1 MPLEKSKFKF
11 QSHYIGLWNRP
22 DYPDERLSGTLFI
35 EDKRMWIELYFKPSS
50 PEFSEKLELLNGC
63 TSGMDEKGAEYAAN
77 ISAEG
82 LRYERLSH
90 LENGLWHYRY
100 SVSRIYIYENQLQ
113 KDKISSINIRASILD
128 CWCEKYLSSRYEC
141 ISNDK
146 IPYGHHIIHHT
157 LPYTKMLFRGEKISV
172 TLRFPCTYSVGGINQ
187 GVTQRTI
194 LSISF
199 SKSYSF
205 DEAMYFVNEI
215 LYLFYILTNRIFPID
230 YLYSESGLNVFIYK
244 ANESLLYRYIGW
256 HPGVSPHISL
266 SDFSDDSIKMI
277 FQKWD
282 EFYTTQ
288 SDALN
293 SYFENH
299 TNIYTSPSSK
309 IRNYISTIDTLSKE
323 MRGPKG
329 ALDLS
334 TNKAKYLL
342 KIIEKYK
349 ISNCEANE
357 LKSRFLNSSG
367 TELKTRFANLLEK
380 VKEYFSEDLSDDFVT
395 KVVNTRHNIIHP
407 KANMAPCFSPG
418 EYDKVA
424 LQLNRIILLYILDVL
439 EVEKSIVDKALKT
452 SGLALTLS

>member
-35 EDKRMWIELYFKPSS
+35 EDQKMWVELYFKPISTDF
-50 PEFSEKLELLNGC
+50 PKELELLNGC

-113 KDKISSINIRASILD
+113 KDRISSINIRASILD
-128 CWCEKYLSSRYEC
+128 SWCEQYLSSRYES
-141 ISNDK
+141 IPYDK
-146 IPYGHHIIHHT
+146 IPYGHHIIHHM
-157 LPYTKMLFRGEKISV
+157 LPHTQMLFQGERCSV
-172 TLRFPCTYSVGGINQ
+172 ALHFPCTYSVGGINQ

-199 SKSYSF
+199 RKIYSF

-215 LYLFYILTNRIFPID
+215 LYLFYILTDRIFPID
-230 YLYSESGLNVFIYK
+230 YLYSESGFNVFIYK
-244 ANESLLYRYIGW
+244 ANESLLYRYIGG

-266 SDFSDDSIKMI
+266 SDFSEDSIKII

-282 EFYTTQ
+282 ELYTNQ

-293 SYFENH
+293 SFFENH

-329 ALDLS
+329 ILDLS

-342 KIIEKYK
+342 HIIEKYQ
-349 ISNCEANE
+349 ISNREANE

-367 TELKTRFANLLEK
+367 TELKTRFANLLGK
-380 VKEYFSEDLSDDFVT
+380 VKEYFKDDLDDDFVT

-407 KANMAPCFSPG
+407 KANMAPCFSSE
-418 EYDKVA
+418 EYEKVA
-424 LQLNRIILLYILDVL
+424 LQLNRIILVYILDVL
-439 EVEKSIVDKALKT
+439 EVGKSIVEKALKT
-452 SGLALTLS
+452 SGLSLTLS

>member
-1 MPLEKSKFKF
+1 MPLDKSKFKF

-22 DYPDERLSGTLFI
+22 DHPDERLSGTLFI
-35 EDKRMWIELYFKPSS
+35 EDQRMWVELYFKPSS
-50 PEFSEKLELLNGC
+50 PEFPEELELLNGC
-63 TSGMDEKGAEYAAN
+63 TSGMDDKGTEYAAN

-113 KDKISSINIRASILD
+113 KDRISSINIRASILD
-128 CWCEKYLSSRYEC
+128 SWCEQYLSSRYES
-141 ISNDK
+141 IPYDK

-157 LPYTKMLFRGEKISV
+157 LPYTKMLYRGEIFSV
-172 TLRFPCTYSVGGINQ
+172 TLHFPCTYSVGGINQ

-194 LSISF
+194 LSITF
-199 SKSYSF
+199 RKIYSF
-205 DEAMYFVNEI
+205 EEAMYFVNEI
-215 LYLFYILTNRIFPID
+215 LYLFYILTDRIFPID
-230 YLYSESGLNVFIYK
+230 YLYSESGVNVFVYK

-256 HPGVSPHISL
+256 HTGVSSHVSL
-266 SDFSDDSIKMI
+266 SDFSEDSIKRI

-282 EFYTTQ
+282 ELYTNQ

-309 IRNYISTIDTLSKE
+309 IRNFISTIDTLSKE
-323 MRGPKG
+323 MKG
-329 ALDLS
+329 SKGILDLS

-342 KIIEKYK
+342 KIIDKYK
-349 ISNCEANE
+349 ISNYDANE

-380 VKEYFSEDLSDDFVT
+380 VKEYFSEDLGVDFVT
-395 KVVNTRHNIIHP
+395 KIVNTRHNIIHP
-407 KANMAPCFSPG
+407 KANMVPCFSPD
-418 EYDKVA
+418 EYEKVA
-424 LQLNRIILLYILDVL
+424 LQLNRIILVYILDVL
-439 EVEKSIVDKALKT
+439 EVEKPIVDKALKT

>member
-35 EDKRMWIELYFKPSS
+35 EDQKMWVELYFKPISTNF
-50 PEFSEKLELLNGC
+50 PEELELLNGC

-113 KDKISSINIRASILD
+113 KDRISSINIRACILD
-128 CWCEKYLSSRYEC
+128 SWCEQYLSSRYES
-141 ISNDK
+141 IPYDK
-146 IPYGHHIIHHT
+146 IPYGHHIIHHM
-157 LPYTKMLFRGEKISV
+157 LPHTQMLFQGERFSV
-172 TLRFPCTYSVGGINQ
+172 ALHFPCTYSVGGINQ

-199 SKSYSF
+199 RKIYSF

-215 LYLFYILTNRIFPID
+215 LYLFYILTDRIFPID
-230 YLYSESGLNVFIYK
+230 YLYSESGFNVFIYK
-244 ANESLLYRYIGW
+244 ANESLLYRYIGG

-266 SDFSDDSIKMI
+266 SDFSEDSIKII

-282 EFYTTQ
+282 ELYTNQ

-293 SYFENH
+293 SFFENH

-329 ALDLS
+329 ILDLS

-342 KIIEKYK
+342 HIIEKYQ
-349 ISNCEANE
+349 ISNREANE

-367 TELKTRFANLLEK
+367 TELKTRFANLLAK
-380 VKEYFSEDLSDDFVT
+380 VKEYFSEDLDDDFVT

-407 KANMAPCFSPG
+407 KANMVPCFSPE
-418 EYDKVA
+418 EYEKVA
-424 LQLNRIILLYILDVL
+424 LQLNRIILVYILDVL
-439 EVEKSIVDKALKT
+439 EVGKTIVEKALKT
-452 SGLALTLS
+452 SGLSLTLS